1 MSNTGIAVDNE
12 CVNEFNAFKLRNTH
26 RYIVF
31 KIENAKEIKIEK
43 KGETT
48 AAYDE
53 FLKQLPDNDCRY
65 AVYNFEYNQA
75 DGFRSKI
82 VFFLWAPDTAPTKS
96 KMLYAGTK
104 DTLKKN
110 LQGLQ
115 VEMQGTDK
123 SEVDQSEVLAKCQS
137 LSK

>member
-1 MSNTGIAVDNE
+1 MLNLLYYLTSSFVIITFINL
-12 CVNEFNAFKLRNTH
+12 F
-26 RYIVF
+26 
-31 KIENAKEIKIEK
+31 
-43 KGETT
+43 
-48 AAYDE
+48 
-53 FLKQLPDNDCRY
+53 
-65 AVYNFEYNQA
+65 
-75 DGFRSKI
+75 SKR
-82 VFFLWAPDTAPTKS
+82 APDTAPTKS

>member
-1 MSNTGIAVDNE
+1 
-12 CVNEFNAFKLRNTH
+12 LRNTH

-48 AAYDE
+48 ASYDE

-82 VFFLWAPDTAPTKS
+82 VFFLW
-96 KMLYAGTK
+96 
-104 DTLKKN
+104 
-110 LQGLQ
+110 
-115 VEMQGTDK
+115 
-123 SEVDQSEVLAKCQS
+123 
-137 LSK
+137 